1 MIVWVF
7 AGGGQSEISG
17 LLPYLRREFPNCDF
31 QRVTPVSNKEGI
43 KPNKL
48 GAKPKTDRASQG
60 LTGKSLLKEIEER
73 LNHKFRLN
81 DPMCDLILI
90 FDDLDYPPQGIND
103 PNDLCQ
109 QKTQEF
115 VDLLNQVWKN
125 NPNIPPVNHIIGFA
139 KPELESWVIADWEQ
153 TLAKAPEFRG
163 RCKAMQHWLVT
174 DRQLSFS
181 NPEDFGLDPEF
192 PHSYHQKLSNAII
205 QASEQEEGM
214 RYSKQT
220 HTARFI
226 SQLDSAITQQKCP
239 EFRKFFVGLTDFTQ
253 QTKCEAQTKDHSSN
267 G

>member
-90 FDDLDYPPQGIND
+90 FDDLDYPPQGTND
-103 PNDLCQ
+103 PNEFCQ
-109 QKTQEF
+109 QKSQEF
-115 VDLLNQVWKN
+115 ADLLNQVWKN

-139 KPELESWVIADWEQ
+139 KPELESWVIADWDQ
-153 TLAKAPEFRG
+153 TLARDPEFRDK
-163 RCKAMQHWLVT
+163 CKAMQHWLVT

-181 NPEDFGLDPEF
+181 NPENFGLDPTF
-192 PHSYHQKLSNAII
+192 PQSYHQKLSNAII
-205 QASEQEEGM
+205 QASEQKEGM
-214 RYSKQT
+214 RYSKQL

-226 SQLDSAITQQKCP
+226 KQLDSAIAQQKCP
-239 EFRKFFVGLTDFTQ
+239 EFRKFFSSLTQLTQ
-253 QTKCEAQTKDHSSN
+253 KAKS
-267 G
+267 